1 MGKQEKKAPVIKTFL
16 DWVLHEGTKKES
28 RFRDAHDL
36 YLLEG
41 DSGFIYDEFYEL
53 LEKSRFVSRVIDIH
67 TREKAWREECIRTRY
82 GSNELIPEH
91 TDSEWRRFVD
101 DSEWQAFVKDR
112 LADWLY
118 AITEILTMQAKLVA
132 SGDPMS
138 RAELASLFDDK
149 FLGSESKDVCLKD
162 GRNEVWTAH
171 TLRDVINRVLPEIKT
186 VGAVTLSNLAKR
198 INARSPELLL
208 LQLKTRLTAKHLQK
222 LLKKHGIDWI
232 GLKKAYKQ
240 HLIAKGRARNQA
252 NSNSKRVA

>member
-1 MGKQEKKAPVIKTFL
+1 MGKLEKNPPVIKTFL
-16 DWVLHEGTKKES
+16 DWVLHGGTKKQS
-28 RFRDAHDL
+28 PLRDADAL
-36 YLLEG
+36 YLLKG
-41 DSGFIYDEFYEL
+41 SSGFFHDGFYDL
-53 LEKSRFVSRVIDIH
+53 LEKSRFVSRVLDIH
-67 TREKAWREECIRTRY
+67 TRERAWTEECLRNRY
-82 GSNELIPEH
+82 GSNEFLPER

-101 DSEWQAFVKDR
+101 DSEWQSFVKDR

-118 AITEILTMQAKLVA
+118 GITIILTMQAKLVA

-138 RAELASLFDDK
+138 RAELASLFDDQ

-171 TLRDVINRVLPEIKT
+171 TLREAINRVLPEIKT

-198 INARSPELLL
+198 INAHSREILFGR
-208 LQLKTRLTAKHLQK
+208 LKTRLTGKHLQK

-240 HLIAKGRARNQA
+240 HLLTQALCRNHT
-252 NSNSKRVA
+252 R

>member
-1 MGKQEKKAPVIKTFL
+1 VGKQEKKAPVIKTFL

-28 RFRDAHDL
+28 RLRDAHDL

-41 DSGFIYDEFYEL
+41 SSGFIYDEFYEL

-67 TREKAWREECIRTRY
+67 TRERAWREECIRTRY
-82 GSNELIPEH
+82 GSNESIPER
-91 TDSEWRRFVD
+91 TDSDWRRFVD

-118 AITEILTMQAKLVA
+118 GITEILTMQAKFVA
-132 SGDPMS
+132 RGDPMS
-138 RAELASLFDDK
+138 RAELASLIQDE
-149 FLGSESKDVCLKD
+149 FLGWKSKDVCLKD
-162 GRNEVWTAH
+162 GRNEVWSAL
-171 TLRDVINRVLPEIKT
+171 TLREAINRVLPEIKT

-198 INARSPELLL
+198 INAHSREILFRR
-208 LQLKTRLTAKHLQK
+208 LKTRLTGKHLQK

-240 HLIAKGRARNQA
+240 HLVEQQNGVR
-252 NSNSKRVA
+252 